1 MGSAAHIKQD
11 LRILPKLQLD
21 ITFSRHHFT
30 YLAPRTTNCR
40 LSHYLIFYIISHSRC
55 RYADASQLPSTTL
68 TSRFAHEYPHPSHRA
83 VTSGS
88 TCRTSQSLS
97 LVYTCLAQP
106 LPCPEKR
113 SRDSSVPED
122 RDRDAFS
129 QLPST
134 RKVRSSAHSAILAE
148 NDASSPSY
156 PRTCAVYSTRLLAS
170 L

>member
-1 MGSAAHIKQD
+1 MVPASALGCMGSAAHIKQD

-21 ITFSRHHFT
+21 ITSSRHHFI
-30 YLAPRTTNCR
+30 Y
-40 LSHYLIFYIISHSRC
+40 YLIFYIICHSRC
-55 RYADASQLPSTTL
+55 RYAGASQLPSTTL
-68 TSRFAHEYPHPSHRA
+68 TSRFAHGYPTPEPPSRYEWIDLPH
-83 VTSGS
+83 
-88 TCRTSQSLS
+88 LS
-97 LVYTCLAQP
+97 EPFIGLHLPGAALA
-106 LPCPEKR
+106 LR
-113 SRDSSVPED
+113 NDSSEPED
-122 RDRDAFS
+122 RDRDALS